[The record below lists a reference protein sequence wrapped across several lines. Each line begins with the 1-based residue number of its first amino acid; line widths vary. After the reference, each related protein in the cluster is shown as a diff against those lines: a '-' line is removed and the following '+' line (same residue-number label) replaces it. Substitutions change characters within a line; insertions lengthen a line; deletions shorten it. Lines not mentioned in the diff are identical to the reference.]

1 MTLLTKDNICN
12 NVAGGV
18 SEYVNGQT
26 SFSLIDDDENI
37 KNNLC
42 KPMLKSICKT
52 GAGAA
57 AAAEARA
64 AVASTE
70 EAAAID
76 PLNYLNEYK
85 EYAHDY
91 YLKCLDKDTN
101 RNEFKD
107 INDIKYKYDKI
118 KQQNIDSDLRKK
130 SNELF
135 NYLIVFFII
144 LFFIIIF
151 TIIKFLNF

>member
-1 MTLLTKDNICN
+1 MTLLSETNICN
-12 NVAGGV
+12 NVVGGV
-18 SEYVNGQT
+18 SNYINGQT
-26 SFSLIDDDENI
+26 SFSLIDDDKNI

-42 KPMLKSICKT
+42 KPMLKSICK
-52 GAGAA
+52 AGSDKVGD
-57 AAAEARA
+57 EQ
-64 AVASTE
+64 TQ
-70 EAAAID
+70 
-76 PLNYLNEYK
+76 YK
-85 EYAHDY
+85 NYAHDY

-151 TIIKFLNF
+151 TIIKFFNF